1 MSNHEELVDK
11 LLAQGAGE
19 RACGNHEAADSFE
32 LKAANLRSKY
42 NLPAPQPVKQDA
54 EADRRRQVQE
64 KWEKLPASAQAII
77 ELLEPGMRRTTQ
89 RVTTMEV
96 ALPLLKAET
105 ARFVRL
111 VDGNN
116 EITFAPQEV
125 GKGEKPC
132 RILYV

>member
-1 MSNHEELVDK
+1 MSNHEELVEK
-11 LLAQGAGE
+11 LLAQAAGE
-19 RACGNHEAADSFE
+19 RVCGNHEAADSFE

-42 NLPAPQPVKQDA
+42 NLPSPQPVKQNA
-54 EADRRRQVQE
+54 EADRRRQAQE
-64 KWEKLPASAQAII
+64 KLEKLPASTQVII
-77 ELLEPGMRRTTQ
+77 EVLEPGMRRTTQ

-116 EITFAPQEV
+116 EIIFAPQEV